1 MVSALAWGA
10 ILSERHEQLDEQFVY
25 DFLDRFAE
33 AGRARDADRVVSLCT
48 EDVVFDDTG
57 EGKTIVGR
65 EALRELLTGIYG
77 VVNDFELEISPER
90 YLSLDRTK
98 AAVRCRAAGTL
109 RHPSEERIDIET
121 AEFYEFRDGLVSR
134 WTFFARDRNW
144 LGRQWGS

>member
-1 MVSALAWGA
+1 LA
-10 ILSERHEQLDEQFVY
+10 ERPEQLDEQFVD

-33 AGRARDADRVVSLCT
+33 ARRSRDADKLVSFCT
-48 EDVVFDDTG
+48 EDVVFDDAG

-65 EALRELLTGIYG
+65 AALREFFAGIYG
-77 VVNDFELEISPER
+77 VVSDFELELSPER

-98 AAVRCRAAGTL
+98 AAVQCRAAGTL
-109 RHPSEERIDIET
+109 RHPSEERIDIEV

-134 WTFFARDRNW
+134 WTFFARDRSW